1 MVRAAGPPAMPDGPR
16 AGPASGPASGPDGF
30 AARPQPGSLVITTVP
45 EAANMPP
52 TP

>member
-1 MVRAAGPPAMPDGPR
+1 MPDGPR